1 MASVSLVGILL
12 TTGDFVVPQD
22 RLDQL
27 KKAVYDL
34 YEAVLEKLEEIK
46 KKYPVDQV
54 KGKPYKYTY
63 YTKK

>member
-27 KKAVYDL
+27 KKAALDL

-54 KGKPYKYTY
+54 KGKPHKYTY